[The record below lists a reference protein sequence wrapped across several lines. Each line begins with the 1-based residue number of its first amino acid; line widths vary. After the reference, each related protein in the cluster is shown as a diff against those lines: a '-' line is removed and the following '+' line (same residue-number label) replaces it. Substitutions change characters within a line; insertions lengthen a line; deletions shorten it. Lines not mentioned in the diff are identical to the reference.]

1 MVYTGQQEECFNP
14 EAGSSAATVRH
25 PKHILLE
32 TENERTVFTTDKTVL
47 KSISYTLNKNI
58 NTFCSHFS

>member
-1 MVYTGQQEECFNP
+1 MVYTGQQEECINT

-32 TENERTVFTTDKTVL
+32 TENERIVFTTDKTVS
-47 KSISYTLNKNI
+47 KSSSLS
-58 NTFCSHFS
+58 F